1 MIFGVGIDSIEIE
14 RVKKAVQRSPRF
26 LGRVFTERE
35 IADCVKKTDYFAS
48 LAVRFAAKEAVSK
61 ALGITMW
68 LEKWRQIEIG
78 QVENIPVVTLTG
90 EILSAAQEKGIISV
104 HISLSHDKTRAI
116 AFAVAEK

>member
-1 MIFGVGIDSIEIE
+1 MIFGVGVDIIEIE

-35 IADCVKKTDYFAS
+35 IADCAKKTDYFAS

-61 ALGITMW
+61 ALGVTMW
-68 LEKWRQIEIG
+68 LEKWRQIEIK
-78 QVENIPVVTLTG
+78 QAENIPLVTLEG
-90 EILSAAQEKGIISV
+90 DMLSAAKEKGVIAI
-104 HISLSHDKTRAI
+104 HISLSHDKTQAV